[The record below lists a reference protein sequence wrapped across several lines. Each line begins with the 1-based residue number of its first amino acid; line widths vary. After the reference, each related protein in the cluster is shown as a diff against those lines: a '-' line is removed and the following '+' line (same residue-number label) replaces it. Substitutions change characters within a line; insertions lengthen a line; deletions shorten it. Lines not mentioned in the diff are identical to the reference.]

1 MPLFLPH
8 SGWHVKFKTRYEY
21 PEEGESPLGKD
32 WDRYSLRLT
41 EETYPDEM
49 VLAKEYDVRA
59 LLDHPEVLTIG
70 AVWYYTTMDPVRW
83 PRQPA
88 GREIDACMGRSVLYP
103 ERDQALRDLAE
114 NDEPVRLLWGLWESG
129 PPAARRLVRAVL
141 DGDLS
146 SLPVLA
152 DALEDAGHKD
162 AGAVRRLSAPAPAP
176 RKGVAGARRQTEKPV
191 PEPAPSK
198 ESARPQQTSTTAG
211 VRKATTQ
218 EVVLVGGMPAGGKTT
233 VTRQYTE
240 QGYQRLNR
248 DTVGGK
254 VDDLLPRLEQL
265 LAAGESVVMDNM
277 YATREGRA
285 GAVKLAKKLGV
296 PIRFVLMDTSLED
309 AQLNACLRMM
319 ERCGKVLHPEDHKQ
333 AAYKHDPNL
342 FPVAVLYR
350 YRKEFQ
356 EPTTAEGFA
365 AVEKVKFV
373 RQYPAEWKNK
383 AVIFDFD
390 GTLRTHEGKE
400 KFPLK
405 PAEVRALVERA
416 GKVREYEAKGYLPLG
431 ASNQSGIAKGLL
443 TAADA
448 EACFAETLRQLGLKF
463 QEVRYCPHKVPP
475 ISCYCRKPGP
485 GMGVE
490 LIVKYKLDPRQ
501 CLYVGDLGTDASFAA
516 RCGFQFVDHNE
527 FFRA

>member
-1 MPLFLPH
+1 MPPR
-8 SGWHVKFKTRYEY
+8 SRK
-21 PEEGESPLGKD
+21 SA
-32 WDRYSLRLT
+32 T
-41 EETYPDEM
+41 E
-49 VLAKEYDVRA
+49 
-59 LLDHPEVLTIG
+59 
-70 AVWYYTTMDPVRW
+70 
-83 PRQPA
+83 
-88 GREIDACMGRSVLYP
+88 
-103 ERDQALRDLAE
+103 
-114 NDEPVRLLWGLWESG
+114 
-129 PPAARRLVRAVL
+129 
-141 DGDLS
+141 
-146 SLPVLA
+146 
-152 DALEDAGHKD
+152 
-162 AGAVRRLSAPAPAP
+162 APAPPAEAP
-176 RKGVAGARRQTEKPV
+176 AAAAARKL
-191 PEPAPSK
+191 
-198 ESARPQQTSTTAG
+198 TA
-211 VRKATTQ
+211 Q

-248 DTVGGK
+248 DLVGGK

-265 LAAGESVVMDNM
+265 LAAGELVVMDNL
-277 YATREGRA
+277 YATRESRA
-285 GAVKLAKKLGV
+285 GAVKLAKKAGV
-296 PIRFVLMDTSLED
+296 PVRFVLMDTSLED
-309 AQLNACLRMM
+309 AQFNACLRMV

-333 AAYKHDPNL
+333 AAYRDDPNL
-342 FPVAVLYR
+342 FPVAVMYR

-373 RQYPAEWKNK
+373 RQYPAEWKNR

-400 KFPLK
+400 KYPLK

-416 GKVREYEAKGYLPLG
+416 GKVREYEAQGYLLLG

-448 EACFAETLRQLGLKF
+448 EACFAETLRQLGLTF

-490 LIVKYKLDPRQ
+490 LIVKYRLDPRQ

-516 RCGFQFVDHNE
+516 RCGFRFVDHNE